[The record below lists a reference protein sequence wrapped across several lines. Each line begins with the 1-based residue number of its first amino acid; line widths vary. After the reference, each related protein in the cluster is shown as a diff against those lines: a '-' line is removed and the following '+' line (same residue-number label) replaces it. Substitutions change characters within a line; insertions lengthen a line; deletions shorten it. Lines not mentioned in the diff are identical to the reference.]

1 MNKGEC
7 REYNKVLTYHYLKE
21 QDNGA
26 EVKEQMEKRH
36 ETALT
41 KMTIHRS
48 CLQWVIVM
56 LTTTLEKKLHHFAQ
70 SLLKLNVLGSNVQF
84 LFLFIYP
91 KISQKNLEVACSL
104 AGVKEQTLSGWLC
117 QKKMILMWVDLV
129 ENMTAEVALKCLPPH
144 IQDLFMDV
152 DLDSQ
157 VSAQR
162 YRQWLQ
168 VGAKNKR
175 LLYKGGKVSYM
186 CNAYFLW
193 SLTYFSFFFRLN

>member
-1 MNKGEC
+1 
-7 REYNKVLTYHYLKE
+7 
-21 QDNGA
+21 
-26 EVKEQMEKRH
+26 
-36 ETALT
+36 
-41 KMTIHRS
+41 
-48 CLQWVIVM
+48 
-56 LTTTLEKKLHHFAQ
+56 
-70 SLLKLNVLGSNVQF
+70 
-84 LFLFIYP
+84 
-91 KISQKNLEVACSL
+91 
-104 AGVKEQTLSGWLC
+104 
-117 QKKMILMWVDLV
+117 MILMWVDLV

-186 CNAYFLW
+186 CNAYL
-193 SLTYFSFFFRLN
+193 L